1 MTYNVLNKDGKFF
14 QSLQAFS
21 PIFNCVDPDPSSEY
35 GSNLD
40 PNSQHEPI
48 DKLSCENWP
57 DLEEDKVLPA
67 DGRLLLHVGLA
78 EATGGL
84 PGLLLL

>member
-14 QSLQAFS
+14 PSLQAFS

-48 DKLSCENWP
+48 DKLSCEN
-57 DLEEDKVLPA
+57 
-67 DGRLLLHVGLA
+67 
-78 EATGGL
+78 
-84 PGLLLL
+84 